1 MEGNSR
7 KAGIVILGIGALGL
21 LIALG
26 SGCGPR
32 SPFEGRDHAWSSWK
46 RPHGFHGK
54 DFSEHVLKHVDERV
68 QTLNL
73 TEPQKEQ
80 YAAIR
85 LRLKSE
91 LINGQ
96 ENRKRLMVNV
106 KKEMRK
112 DLPDIHEVAGMVS
125 DHVGMLPGA
134 MDKGMKL
141 FLEFY
146 EILDENQKA
155 NVIQHLRK
163 HLERVPFRDVTE
175 KSGISGI
182 DDPVSSSGSLSD
194 QMAQKRGDRYGELL

>member
-7 KAGIVILGIGALGL
+7 KAGIIILGIGVLGL

-32 SPFEGRDHAWSSWK
+32 SPFEGGDHSWSS
-46 RPHGFHGK
+46 RRGPHGFHKG
-54 DFSEHVLKHVDERV
+54 DYERMLKHVDERV

-85 LRLKSE
+85 LKLKSV
-91 LINGQ
+91 LIGGR
-96 ENRKRLMVNV
+96 ENRKRLMTSVREEM
-106 KKEMRK
+106 KKDM
-112 DLPDIHEVAGMVS
+112 PDIHEVAGTIS
-125 DHVGMLPGA
+125 DHVGMLLA
-134 MDKGMKL
+134 AVDKGLNL

-155 NVIQHLRK
+155 KVVQH
-163 HLERVPFRDVTE
+163 FRDHLNRIFFKDVAET
-175 KSGISGI
+175 GG
-182 DDPVSSSGSLSD
+182 SSLQEDGGMTSGSLSD
-194 QMAQKRGDRYGELL
+194 QMAQKRGDRHGELL